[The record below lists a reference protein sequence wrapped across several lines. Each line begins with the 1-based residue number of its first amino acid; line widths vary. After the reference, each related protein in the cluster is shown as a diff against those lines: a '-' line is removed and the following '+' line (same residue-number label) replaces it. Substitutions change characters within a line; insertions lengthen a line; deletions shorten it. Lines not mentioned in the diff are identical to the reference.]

1 MLNSASIAFK
11 DCKGDG
17 DQRKSFLVEFQHVM
31 SEFFL
36 ESDIAFVYV
45 DAVNELTII
54 WKDIYGKRSL
64 LV

>member
-1 MLNSASIAFK
+1 
-11 DCKGDG
+11 
-17 DQRKSFLVEFQHVM
+17 M